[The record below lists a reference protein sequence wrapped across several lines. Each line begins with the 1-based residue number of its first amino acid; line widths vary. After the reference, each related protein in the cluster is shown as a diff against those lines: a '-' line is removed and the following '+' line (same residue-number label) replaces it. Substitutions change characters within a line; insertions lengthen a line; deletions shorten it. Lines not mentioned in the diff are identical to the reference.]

1 MKPTLQPSI
10 IYLFLLIAIPA
21 SSQTIKLSNNSNLET
36 AYPMGSF
43 AILVSQNDSLWRTDG
58 SPGGTFKYA
67 TNVSV
72 SPNSGGVIIG
82 TNLYFAGNDVVNGT
96 ELWVTDGTAPGTMLV
111 ANIEAA
117 GSSDPTDI
125 IALNGVLIFFA
136 NRTGEGVELW
146 KSDGTPGGTS
156 LLLDINPGPN
166 SSFNNN
172 ANFFIH
178 NNELYFSADNGT
190 NGTELWKTNGTT
202 AGTVMVKDINPF
214 SSSTNFGV
222 YTFYSFGTTLLLVA
236 NDGPNGAELWKTDGT
251 GPGTQL
257 VMDIAAGGFGSNPSQ
272 FITFNGKVYFIAL
285 DFTNGMELWTTD
297 GTTANTQLVKDIDPG
312 FDGSTP
318 LLLNAVFMNSKFYFP
333 ATTVA
338 NGMEIWSSDGTAVGT
353 TQFMDINPAGDAGP
367 IFLLNFTGA
376 TSLDDARDNLYNG
389 KIFFMADDGTTG
401 SELWITDGTVPG
413 TMQVK
418 NINPA
423 SGVGSLENSTFYWYV
438 GGELIVAADD
448 GSFGIELWR
457 SDGTNPNTV
466 RMLDQNPN
474 AGDADPS
481 LVGILNNRVLF
492 SADDADGG
500 RDLFVLDLAVAPVY
514 LLNFDAKMNN
524 GQVYL
529 GWTTTF
535 ESNTSHFEI
544 ERSLNGLNFEK
555 IGTVKAAINS
565 SVNTSYQ
572 FVDDK
577 APVSGRK
584 LFYRLKM
591 VDLDASF
598 SRSRVAVVDLVP
610 DSRMLIV
617 YPSPATDRISVIVNS
632 QDDGVLRISD
642 QQGKLVFNRQL
653 RGQRGSS
660 QIEIQVSNYSPGVY
674 YVQLITGGMVQTIK
688 FVKN

>member
-1 MKPTLQPSI
+1 MKPTLQPWI

-21 SSQTIKLSNNSNLET
+21 SSQTIKLSNNTNLET

-58 SPGGTFKYA
+58 TPGGTFKYA
-67 TNVSV
+67 SNVSV

-82 TNLYFAGNDVVNGT
+82 TKLYFAGNDPINGT

-111 ANIEAA
+111 ADIQAA

-136 NRTGEGVELW
+136 SRTGEGVELW

-156 LLLDINPGPN
+156 LLLDIYPGPN
-166 SSFNNN
+166 SSFNTNS
-172 ANFFIH
+172 NFFIH

-214 SSSTNFGV
+214 SSSTNFGR
-222 YTFYSFGTTLLLVA
+222 YNFYSFGTTLLFDA
-236 NDGPNGAELWKTDGT
+236 NGGLEGAELWKTDGT

-257 VMDIAAGGFGSNPSQ
+257 IMDIASGGFSSNPSQ

-285 DFTNGMELWTTD
+285 DFTNGIELWTTD
-297 GTTANTQLVKDIDPG
+297 GTTANTHLVKDIDPG

-318 LLLNAVFMNSKFYFP
+318 LLLNAVFMNNKFYFP

-353 TQFMDINPAGDAGP
+353 TQLLDINPIGDAGP
-367 IFLLNFTGA
+367 IFLLNFDGA
-376 TSLDDARDNLYNG
+376 TSLDDARDNLFNG
-389 KIFFMADDGTTG
+389 KMFFMTDDGTTG
-401 SELWITDGTVPG
+401 SELWITDGTALG

-418 NINPA
+418 DINPNP
-423 SGVGSLENSTFYWYV
+423 GVGSLENSTFYWYV
-438 GGELIVAADD
+438 AGTLVVAAND
-448 GSFGIELWR
+448 GTFGMELWR
-457 SDGTNPNTV
+457 SDGTSTATA

-474 AGDADPS
+474 AANADPA
-481 LVGILNNRVLF
+481 LVGIFNNRVLF
-492 SADDADGG
+492 NADDADGG
-500 RDLFVLDLAVAPVY
+500 RDLYLLNLAVAPVY

-529 GWTTTF
+529 NWTTSF
-535 ESNTSHFEI
+535 ESNSSHFEI
-544 ERSLNGLNFEK
+544 ERSSNGLNFEK
-555 IGTVKAAINS
+555 IGSVKAATNS
-565 SVNTSYQ
+565 SAKTNYQ

-591 VDLDASF
+591 VDLDESN
-598 SRSRVAVVDLVP
+598 SRSRVAVLDLVP
-610 DSRMLIV
+610 DNRLLIV
-617 YPSPATDRISVIVNS
+617 YPSPAKDRISVIVNNRE
-632 QDDGVLRISD
+632 DGVLRISD

-653 RGQRGSS
+653 GAQRGSS
-660 QIEIQVSNYSPGVY
+660 QYEISVSNYAPGVY
-674 YVQLITGGMVQTIK
+674 YVQLISGGVVQTIK